1 MAQAL
6 GTDMPLL
13 ITAPSV
19 TRTSGRHD
27 LSRLQRGSP
36 EEPAQGE
43 VPPQGQSPSSAA
55 QGSKMSKMMDVWDL
69 YKFMMNKRLFGPLH
83 THICI

>member
-1 MAQAL
+1 MLCPHVDGPGLRDGYA
-6 GTDMPLL
+6 
-13 ITAPSV
+13 TAHCSI
-19 TRTSGRHD
+19 RDYLWHD

-55 QGSKMSKMMDVWDL
+55 QGSMSKMMDE
-69 YKFMMNKRLFGPLH
+69 
-83 THICI
+83 I